1 MIVEDLVTSLNPWW
15 RDPGT
20 RGARAYPVRREI
32 QPRLLERL
40 LDLADRRAFALAGPR
55 QVGKTT
61 ILLQLVDDLLDGG
74 WPAGNITFFDFSDAR
89 LTEEIVPSD
98 VVEVRPATLQDDH
111 PRVLLFDEIHLGLRW
126 DRWLKNAVDRG
137 GHRIG
142 VTDSAASLLRTG
154 GVESGQGRW
163 DEYRIEGL
171 GFREALSL
179 SGEPADSPEQVLQR
193 LPNMLERYLAIGGF
207 PELIAEEDFRRIRR
221 RIREDIAQRAIY
233 RDLEQAGVD
242 VDGVRRLFVFL
253 AQESGEVFRLRP
265 RAEQLQNDHR
275 TVKRWL
281 RLLDEAALV
290 VRLPRFGVRASSRMR
305 APEKIYAADHG
316 LVSAFAVTSASEE
329 RVRSRVFEAVVFRH
343 LRDLTRERARER
355 EGGLSFFRQRNDLEI
370 DFVLELPERRVAV
383 EVTSSGT
390 VPERKIERLGR
401 AADELGAEER
411 FLVSGGVT
419 EAVRDGVRVLPL
431 REFLLRPERVLER
444 EAD

>member
-1 MIVEDLVTSLNPWW
+1 MMITEDLVSNLNPWW
-15 RDPGT
+15 SDPGA
-20 RGARAYPVRREI
+20 RGAKAFPVRREI

-40 LDLADRRAFALAGPR
+40 LDLGDRRAFALAGPR

-89 LTEEIVPSD
+89 LTEPILPSD
-98 VVEVRPATLQDDH
+98 VADVRPSTYREDH

-137 GHRIG
+137 GDRIG

-154 GVESGQGRW
+154 SVESGQGRW

-171 GFREALSL
+171 TFREALHM
-179 SGEPADSPEQVLQR
+179 SGDPAETPEHVLRR
-193 LPNMLERYLAIGGF
+193 LPNLLERYLAIGGF
-207 PELIAEEDFRRIRR
+207 PELIQEEDLRRVRR

-233 RDLEQAGVD
+233 RDLEHAGVD

-253 AQESGEVFRLRP
+253 AQESGEIFRLKP

-290 VRLPRFGVRASSRMR
+290 VRLPRFAVRPSSRMTG
-305 APEKIYAADHG
+305 PEKVFVADHG
-316 LVSAFAVTSASEE
+316 LVNAFAVAGAADE
-329 RVRSRVFEAVVFRH
+329 RVRSRAFEAVVFRH
-343 LRDLTRERARER
+343 LRDLAREHDG
-355 EGGLSFFRQRNDLEI
+355 EISFYRQRDDLEI
-370 DFVLELPERRVAV
+370 DFVLELSGRRVAV
-383 EVTSSGT
+383 EVTSSGS
-390 VPERKIERLGR
+390 VRERKIERLAR

-411 FLVSGGVT
+411 FLVFGGLT
-419 EAVRDGVRVLPL
+419 ATVREGVRLIPL
-431 REFLLRPERVLER
+431 RELLMRPERVLER
-444 EAD
+444 EAG